1 MKISQIQELLNAE
14 VVCGEDQLD
23 KDVHSA
29 CGSDM
34 MSDVLAY
41 VKDQAVL
48 LTGLVNPQVV
58 RTAEMMDMVCIVFVR
73 SKVPTEEMITLA
85 KEHGMVLLKTRK
97 RMYEA
102 CGKLYAA
109 GLEDEN
115 GEFIRVSF
123 TGFPNCV
130 FWSPAGAP
138 FTCIEPWFGCDDLAG
153 TDDDFRHRYCI
164 NTLLPRNEFEISY
177 YINVL

>member
-14 VVCGEDQLD
+14 VICGEDQLD
-23 KDVHSA
+23 KEVHSA

-58 RTAEMMDMVCIVFVR
+58 RTAEMMDMVCVVFVR
-73 SKVPTEEMITLA
+73 SKTPTQEMVTLA
-85 KEHGMVLLKTRK
+85 QEHGMVLLKTRK

-109 GLEDEN
+109 GL
-115 GEFIRVSF
+115 
-123 TGFPNCV
+123 
-130 FWSPAGAP
+130 GAKGA
-138 FTCIEPWFGCDDLAG
+138 T
-153 TDDDFRHRYCI
+153 
-164 NTLLPRNEFEISY
+164 
-177 YINVL
+177 V